1 MKHIGLLL
9 MFSAVAMIGGT
20 CVSRLHERVRLLK
33 AFRSQILSVKR
44 RLSVGRPSFYELFD
58 KCDDAFIYPF
68 FDIISQQMKKGKP
81 PDEAVKKAFNC
92 ADGARLLKRDEREV
106 LSGCFASISISDIA
120 TALRILDNACKELDT
135 YIEQATDEERKNA
148 KPVMS
153 VAVYIG
159 LAAVILLW

>member
-44 RLSVGRPSFYELFD
+44 RLSVGRPS
-58 KCDDAFIYPF
+58 FIYPF

-135 YIEQATDEERKNA
+135 YIEQASDEERKNA